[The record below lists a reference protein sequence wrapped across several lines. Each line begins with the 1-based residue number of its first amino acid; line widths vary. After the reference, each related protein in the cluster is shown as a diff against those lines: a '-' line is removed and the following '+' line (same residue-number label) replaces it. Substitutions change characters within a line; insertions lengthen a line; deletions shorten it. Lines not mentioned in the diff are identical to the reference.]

1 MCLIKDA
8 LISCASPNVRT
19 EKQIKLILFHH
30 ETSSHI
36 TRKLLFVLNHNMV
49 IATDCDICRT
59 NR

>member
-8 LISCASPNVRT
+8 FKSYARPNVRT
-19 EKQIKLILFHH
+19 VKQIKLILFHH
-30 ETSSHI
+30 ETPSHI

-49 IATDCDICRT
+49 IATDCDI